1 MFVFNLHGLMLV
13 MMSHVCHAL
22 FNSIRRVKFV
32 FHVLFVHDLES
43 NCLTAHMSAGLG
55 TDHLS
60 FPLTLD
66 NAPRP
71 GPNQRTG
78 LSRLSWGT

>member
-43 NCLTAHMSAGLG
+43 NYLTA
-55 TDHLS
+55 T
-60 FPLTLD
+60 
-66 NAPRP
+66 
-71 GPNQRTG
+71 
-78 LSRLSWGT
+78 